1 MIPTSLAAILYTTL
15 KDDAS
20 AVATIRA
27 ELSSLAL
34 NVATDPG
41 FGVAITSGTV
51 NGQSFAGASIQTNAE
66 RLDVLDRFLVHVAAG
81 VPPATNTYAG
91 F

>member
-1 MIPTSLAAILYTTL
+1 MSPAQQAQKAYRIFKDNAAKVAEFTAERDSLM
-15 KDDAS
+15 
-20 AVATIRA
+20 
-27 ELSSLAL
+27 SSMML
-34 NVATDPG
+34 DPG
-41 FGVAITSGTV
+41 FGVQITSGTI
-51 NGQSFAGASIQTNAE
+51 NGANFAGASIQTNAE